1 MLHFIKY
8 LNGRRWAAQMGKW
21 FGYAALHAAG
31 TMTIFVGIWWFMLPP
46 AIRSSLTE
54 AYHYGLYAGQPTEL
68 YFHLGLS
75 ACFWAML
82 YIGFQLLITP
92 SEKKQPRLVKARG
105 LVYLE
110 FIVVLPVFLLLNLG
124 LIQLTILNTAHL
136 LTNLA
141 SFKTARAVALW
152 HPEAMGDRN
161 GVTEALVGEKALVAA
176 ASTLAP
182 VAPADFAFNN
192 NSCSSDTLEHALS
205 AFESLGHAGSGTGGE
220 SGIAKSVATFFDTA
234 NFQSRGQRKLMFA
247 HCATEIGYSV
257 NESDHTIEAV
267 VSYHQQMAMPWANQ
281 VFGSFQTVA
290 GRDGHYATIV
300 RAHTVTYQVVPF
312 ADIPD

>member
-31 TMTIFVGIWWFMLPP
+31 TMTIFLGIWWYMLPP
-46 AIRSSLTE
+46 AIRSSLHE

-68 YFHLGLS
+68 YLHFGLS

-110 FIVVLPVFLLLNLG
+110 FIVVLPIFLFLNLG

-141 SFKTARAVALW
+141 SFKAARTVALW
-152 HPEAMGDRN
+152 HPEAMAGRN
-161 GVTEALVGEKALVAA
+161 GVDNALVVEKALVTA
-176 ASTLAP
+176 ASSLAP
-182 VAPADFAFNN
+182 VAPADFSFNP
-192 NSCSSDTLEHALS
+192 NSCMSPTMENKLN
-205 AFESLGHAGSGTGGE
+205 AFADLGHGGSSTGGE
-220 SGIAKSVATFFDTA
+220 SGIARSVSLFFDQSD
-234 NFQSRGQRKLMFA
+234 FESRGRRKLLFA
-247 HCATEIGYSV
+247 HCATGLQYQV
-257 NESDHTIEAV
+257 NGHEVEVI
-267 VSYHQQMAMPWANQ
+267 VSYHQQLAMPYANQ
-281 VFGSFQTVA
+281 AFGTFREVA
-290 GRDGHYATIV
+290 GRSGHYANISKS
-300 RAHTVTYQVVPF
+300 HTMTHQIEAN
-312 ADIPD
+312 ADDPP